1 MRAVLIGAY
10 NLPALFPFPIFP
22 MKVVASK
29 VKELINK
36 KGMMCA
42 GDLIEGLDKMLDEVL
57 AKAAKRAEDNGRK
70 TVRQCDL

>member
-1 MRAVLIGAY
+1 
-10 NLPALFPFPIFP
+10 

-42 GDLIEGLDKMLDEVL
+42 GDLIEGMDKMLDDVL
-57 AKAAKRAEDNGRK
+57 TKACKRAEENGRK
-70 TVRQCDL
+70 TVRNCDL

>member
-1 MRAVLIGAY
+1 
-10 NLPALFPFPIFP
+10 

-42 GDLIEGLDKMLDEVL
+42 GDLIEGLDKHLDWL
-57 AKAAKRAEDNGRK
+57 LDKACKRAEENGRK
-70 TVRQCDL
+70 TVRNCDL